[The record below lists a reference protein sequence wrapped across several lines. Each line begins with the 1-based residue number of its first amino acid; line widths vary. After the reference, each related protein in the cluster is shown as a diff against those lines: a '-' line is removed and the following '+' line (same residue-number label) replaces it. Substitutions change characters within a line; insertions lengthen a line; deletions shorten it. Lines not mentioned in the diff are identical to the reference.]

1 MLTGSAMPRAED
13 DVTDPIRT
21 YADLYHQAVECRR
34 RVDAIRS
41 MLVRATEA
49 LENRPEHFRFEGL
62 DAIKMPRLGTSAFA
76 DAADWPTAPQI
87 QQVLAD
93 WHAIGAS
100 LAAAWEALW
109 PRDRDLLERSS
120 PDTANVP
127 KTAYRRPT

>member
-1 MLTGSAMPRAED
+1 MPRAED
-13 DVTDPIRT
+13 DGIDPIRI

-34 RVDAIRS
+34 RVDAIRG
-41 MLVRATEA
+41 LLGRAVEA

-62 DAIKMPRLGTSAFA
+62 DAIRMPRLGTSPFA
-76 DAADWPTAPQI
+76 DAADWPTAMQM

-93 WHAIGAS
+93 WHATGAR

-120 PDTANVP
+120 PDSANIP
-127 KTAYRRPT
+127 KTTAYRRAT